1 MHFATFLYKFLT
13 SFLIVLSIDISSP
26 TIAITICVAL
36 KDNSNK
42 FLLLPFGA
50 RKISDYM
57 GSKREK
63 SNNFSSLLLL
73 SFRNYDFIWIIK
85 TIINRRS
92 LFFYCLFC
100 LKENENEIE
109 VEVERQGKYIVT
121 FDPLDGSSNIDC
133 LVSIGKVI
141 YR

>member
-1 MHFATFLYKFLT
+1 MIA
-13 SFLIVLSIDISSP
+13 LSIDISSP

-63 SNNFSSLLLL
+63 SNNVSSLLLL
-73 SFRNYDFIWIIK
+73 SFRNYDLSELLKQIYV
-85 TIINRRS
+85 NRRS

-100 LKENENEIE
+100 FKENENEIE

-133 LVSIGKVI
+133 LVSIGKI
-141 YR
+141 ISR